1 MKQLLLSFCRYNLW
15 ANKKI
20 IDTLQ
25 LLPNDIVDAQVNN
38 SFTSIRKTIYH
49 IWDAQVIWLSRMQGI
64 SLSTWP
70 SAEYGEDFAGY
81 DLYFIRQCEDFI
93 QFVETRHESFF
104 ESICYYRALGGK
116 EYQTRNG
123 DIVLHCMN
131 HSTYHRGQIITML
144 RNLEVVTL
152 PSTDFIEYNRS
163 VQENYSG
170 GNR

>member
-1 MKQLLLSFCRYNLW
+1 MKQLLVSFCRYNLW

-70 SAEYGEDFAGY
+70 SAEYSDDFAGY
-81 DLYFIRQCEDFI
+81 DL
-93 QFVETRHESFF
+93 
-104 ESICYYRALGGK
+104 
-116 EYQTRNG
+116 
-123 DIVLHCMN
+123 
-131 HSTYHRGQIITML
+131 
-144 RNLEVVTL
+144 
-152 PSTDFIEYNRS
+152 
-163 VQENYSG
+163 
-170 GNR
+170 